1 MTGEAR
7 DIKMDDNKEAKV
19 NKRMKNMK
27 NYFKDM
33 KNELKKVVWPDRTQL
48 IKNTVTVLV
57 FTVLVGGLIWVADGL
72 FSKLAS
78 WVYR

>member
-19 NKRMKNMK
+19 TKRMKKMN

-48 IKNTVTVLV
+48 IKNTITVLI
-57 FTVLVGGLIWVADGL
+57 FTVLVGGLIWIADGL

-78 WVYR
+78 WMYR

>member
-1 MTGEAR
+1 MAEEAR
-7 DIKMDDNKEAKV
+7 NIKVEESKESKV
-19 NKRMKNMK
+19 NQRVKSMK

-33 KNELKKVVWPDRTQL
+33 KNELKKIVWPNKTQL
-48 IKNTVTVLV
+48 TNNTVMVLV
-57 FTVLVGGLIWVADGL
+57 FTVLVGLLIWFADGL